1 MPLRTNNFYKE
12 IDKSFIYMLM
22 YISRN
27 RFYFIK
33 LKKKGPFAK
42 ISLIFLLPI
51 LFPTTLLTYQSQ
63 KKETF
68 FVKFSTQCR
77 CGSRGGE
84 MGEFSPPPPLF
95 LSPLLFF
102 LITSTRLWFYYI
114 ITKIRLPP
122 HYKLLDPHS
131 CAIKSP
137 QLYTPSPALTFILK
151 LLVTKDNNLTS
162 VF

>member
-84 MGEFSPPPPLF
+84 MGEFSPPPPPFSEPPSFFSYHLNKA
-95 LSPLLFF
+95 LVLLHYYKNSPPPPLQ
-102 LITSTRLWFYYI
+102 TPGST
-114 ITKIRLPP
+114 
-122 HYKLLDPHS
+122 
-131 CAIKSP
+131 
-137 QLYTPSPALTFILK
+137 
-151 LLVTKDNNLTS
+151 LVCH
-162 VF
+162 